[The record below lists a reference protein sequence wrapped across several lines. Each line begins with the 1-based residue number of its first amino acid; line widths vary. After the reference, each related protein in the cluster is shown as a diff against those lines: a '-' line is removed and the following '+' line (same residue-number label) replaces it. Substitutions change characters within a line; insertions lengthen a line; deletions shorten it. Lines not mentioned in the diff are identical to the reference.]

1 MVNDFLVALILTK
14 LQYELNCGKCHGAR
28 HNTDCQKC
36 IFTQLPAATDKFYYD
51 AVLPFTYIAAAFL
64 FIAYCI
70 GLLFTLR
77 THAASIW
84 QAHADTIPQQLQN
97 AFLLGSMAQRR
108 EGHGG
113 YETESLRHPSYIK
126 DPKLYQKMLGQSL
139 SGVGM
144 RTDGA
149 VPSPVTAST
158 AHPGQSLHL
167 VPPRSAG
174 EGPVNTTAPNP
185 VSTGLREPVVNI
197 PGLSSEQNARLVRGV
212 AEVAAAAA
220 TAAVQDAQRQQ
231 EQHQRQQ
238 EQQRNAVRKLHAA
251 AVDQGPNAHNAPAHL
266 PLAPASHAVDV
277 VEETAVHSG
286 HDAPNWG
293 RSKSAVILLGSTIL
307 YAIIAGE

>member
-1 MVNDFLVALILTK
+1 MTLILIN
-14 LQYELNCGKCHGAR
+14 LQYELNCGKCHGAHR
-28 HNTDCQKC
+28 NTDCQKC

-51 AVLPFTYIAAAFL
+51 AVLPFTYIAAGFL

-84 QAHADTIPQQLQN
+84 QAQSADTIPQQLHN

-108 EGHGG
+108 DGHGG
-113 YETESLRHPSYIK
+113 YETESLRHPSFVK

-174 EGPVNTTAPNP
+174 EGPVNTGAPTT
-185 VSTGLREPVVNI
+185 VSTGLREPVVAI

-251 AVDQGPNAHNAPAHL
+251 AAEHAQCAPANL
-266 PLAPASHAVDV
+266 SLAPEPHAVDT
-277 VEETAVHSG
+277 VEELAVHSG

-293 RSKSAVILLGSTIL
+293 RLKSAIILLGSTIL